1 MTRLHRGQRLRGFAA
16 FPAVGEDAVETRVG
30 RVVAVMSLV
39 DAAGNESR
47 VHVFIRL
54 QDTRDVI
61 KSLSAATE
69 ETEIEIRRRRSSA
82 R

>member
-1 MTRLHRGQRLRGFAA
+1 VDEAA
-16 FPAVGEDAVETRVG
+16 IDPQVG

-61 KSLSAATE
+61 QSLSAATK
-69 ETEIEIRRRRSSA
+69 ETETEIRRRRGCPK
-82 R
+82 